1 MSHSLAFPMSKG
13 TISKD
18 MLVPKK
24 LFFFQQKNAIL
35 SVSKQIKYHRVSLQT
50 KRYIESNSRRN
61 TF

>member
-24 LFFFQQKNAIL
+24 LFFFSSEECDLFGFKTNEISPCKFANQKI
-35 SVSKQIKYHRVSLQT
+35 Y
-50 KRYIESNSRRN
+50 
-61 TF
+61 